1 MSPVVQSPAVTADSN
16 NEGKVRGG
24 VPMIS
29 SVDSSHSGKGQR
41 FAKKINA
48 VMKGETSIA
57 FLRRRDCVVYVSV

>member
-1 MSPVVQSPAVTADSN
+1 MSPVAQSPAMTADSN

-24 VPMIS
+24 AYDIM
-29 SVDSSHSGKGQR
+29 DSSHSGKVQDLQ
-41 FAKKINA
+41 KINA